1 MTKRPAFQWYPGDWQ
16 RDTALRACRLE
27 ARGLW
32 IEMLNLMHD
41 GEPYGHLTAGGVPLD
56 TLNLAR
62 MVGTSPKR
70 CAALLAE
77 LESRGVF
84 SRNAAGVIF
93 SRRMVK
99 DEHNRTVRAKGGK
112 DSLNNPNVPRP
123 KDGEKDTF
131 AASIGGSPATAS
143 TASPSAFAEAP
154 EQVADARVR
163 FCAAANKGLAE
174 HPKRPQSVPRILPN
188 QGTAVQ
194 ATEIILNAGIPI
206 DFAEAELYALG
217 KSHVAEDWVT
227 SLNYFVG
234 GVSRAWQRHQAT
246 LQRSASKPGRNP
258 SRQHNPGAQ
267 QVANIKSFLTGTH
280 D

>member
-16 RDTALRACRLE
+16 RDTALRACSLE

-32 IEMLNLMHD
+32 MEMLNLMHD
-41 GEPYGHLTAGGVPLD
+41 GEPYGHLTAGTVALSVD
-56 TLNLAR
+56 DLAR
-62 MVGTSPKR
+62 MVGITAKR

-77 LESRGVF
+77 LESRQVF
-84 SRNAAGVIF
+84 SRNAAQVIY

-99 DEHNRTVRAKGGK
+99 DEHNRMVRAKGGK
-112 DSLNNPNVPRP
+112 ESLNNPNVPRP
-123 KDGEKDTF
+123 KDGGKDTF
-131 AASIGGSPATAS
+131 GESSGGSPATA
-143 TASPSAFAEAP
+143 TASAFADTP
-154 EQVADARVR
+154 ELVADARVR

-174 HPKRPQSVPRILPN
+174 HPRRPQSVPRILPN

-234 GVSRAWQRHQAT
+234 GVGRAWQRHQAT

-258 SRQHNPGAQ
+258 SRQQNPGAQ